1 MVNNLLYIF
10 IALLALVWLWVIY
23 NKYKPAKKGNQQ
35 PEQKSQEDNSLV
47 VEVLKEDH
55 YTETA
60 VEADQDFS
68 PLPPEKT
75 HKELVLEQ
83 NIRNKEVW
91 KLLIKQDTN
100 MFFEDLFKRT
110 EEQNPCGNF
119 FDTTCGGQVMKISK
133 GLKYANTQIIFDYL
147 YHLGWDN
154 YFYSS
159 RHSNWGSYLSLLLGR
174 LPESEQAEVLLKWE
188 DDIHT
193 NQEVS
198 VKMFLK
204 FVSLKLI
211 GKYGGPTELQS
222 HYENRYSLL
231 IGEEDRWDWWER

>member
-47 VEVLKEDH
+47 VEVLKEDDL
-55 YTETA
+55 TET
-60 VEADQDFS
+60 VFDADQDPS

-83 NIRNKEVW
+83 NIKNKEVW
-91 KLLIKQDTN
+91 KLLLKQDTN

-147 YHLGWDN
+147 YQLGWDN

-188 DDIHT
+188 DDIHI

-198 VKMFLK
+198 VKIFLK
-204 FVSLKLI
+204 FVSSKLI

-231 IGEEDRWDWWER
+231 IGGEERW

>member
-1 MVNNLLYIF
+1 MINNLLYIF
-10 IALLALVWLWVIY
+10 IAQLALVWLWVIY

-35 PEQKSQEDNSLV
+35 PEQKGQEDNSLV

-55 YTETA
+55 YSETA

-83 NIRNKEVW
+83 NIRKKEVW

-147 YHLGWDN
+147 YQLGWDN

-174 LPESEQAEVLLKWE
+174 LPESE
-188 DDIHT
+188 
-193 NQEVS
+193 
-198 VKMFLK
+198 
-204 FVSLKLI
+204 
-211 GKYGGPTELQS
+211 
-222 HYENRYSLL
+222 
-231 IGEEDRWDWWER
+231 

>member
-1 MVNNLLYIF
+1 MINNLLYIF
-10 IALLALVWLWVIY
+10 IAQLALLWLWVIY
-23 NKYKPAKKGNQQ
+23 HKFKAAKKGNQQ

-60 VEADQDFS
+60 VEADQDYS

-75 HKELVLEQ
+75 HQELVLEQ

-147 YHLGWDN
+147 YQLGWDN

-198 VKMFLK
+198 VKIFFK
-204 FVSLKLI
+204 VCLI
-211 GKYGGPTELQS
+211 K
-222 HYENRYSLL
+222 
-231 IGEEDRWDWWER
+231 IDWKIWWPY

>member
-47 VEVLKEDH
+47 VEVLKEDDL
-55 YTETA
+55 TET
-60 VEADQDFS
+60 VFDADQDPS

-147 YHLGWDN
+147 YQLGWDN

-198 VKMFLK
+198 VKIFLK
-204 FVSLKLI
+204 FVSSKLI

-222 HYENRYSLL
+222 HYENRYSL
-231 IGEEDRWDWWER
+231 IIGGEERWERW